1 MFEQV
6 TGSRFFKQQQKRVGL
21 LQKKKKKEKKN
32 EILQAIEKH
41 FISIARVARKKISI
55 FLIKFH
61 LASAACQVQQQNHN
75 FRPYFK
81 S

>member
-21 LQKKKKKEKKN
+21 LQEKKN